1 VTISRRAV
9 VIGVSVTIAVAITAV
24 TIVALRSN
32 EEAAS
37 NGESESLLSAGRP
50 AASSSVE
57 NSTLGPAQ
65 AFDGNM
71 SSRWGSFE
79 GTDPQWI
86 QVDLGDTR
94 TVTHA
99 VLNWE
104 YAYGK
109 AYEIQTSAD
118 GQSWT
123 TIYATTA
130 GDGGTDDLTGL
141 NGTGRYVRLYG
152 TVRATPWGYSLWE
165 FKVYGRSTPGTG
177 QSSTATGTATVPG

>member
-1 VTISRRAV
+1 MADSRRAV
-9 VIGVSVTIAVAITAV
+9 VIGVGVTIAVAVTAA
-24 TIVALRSN
+24 VALVVPR
-32 EEAAS
+32 S
-37 NGESESLLSAGRP
+37 NGEAESLLSQGRP

-65 AFDGNM
+65 AFDGDM

-86 QVDLGDTR
+86 QVDLGGTR

-104 YAYGK
+104 IAYGK

-130 GDGGTDDLTGL
+130 GDGVTDDLTGL

-165 FKVYGRSTPGTG
+165 FKVYGRSAPGTG
-177 QSSTATGTATVPG
+177 QSGTGAATATAPG

>member
-9 VIGVSVTIAVAITAV
+9 VIGLGVTIAVAVTAAV
-24 TIVALRSN
+24 ALVALRSN
-32 EEAAS
+32 GEAGS
-37 NGESESLLSAGRP
+37 NGETESLLSQGRP
-50 AASSSVE
+50 ATSSSVE

-65 AFDGNM
+65 AFDGDM

-79 GTDPQWI
+79 GVDPQWI
-86 QVDLGDTR
+86 QVDLGGTHK
-94 TVTHA
+94 VTHVA
-99 VLNWE
+99 LNWE
-104 YAYGK
+104 IAYGK

-118 GQSWT
+118 GQSWN

-165 FKVYGRSTPGTG
+165 FKVYGSSAPGTG
-177 QSSTATGTATVPG
+177 PSSTH